1 MANLFVLNE
10 RVARQSSLPLLFLP
24 PPSRPLLLRNLT
36 LTALYP
42 FLPPSSVLPYRHPPI
57 STVLGRWKHGFFGMV
72 PVGATNVG
80 SIRINF
86 DESLRTNNR
95 LRPHAAGTY
104 IEAVYSKASKLLRG
118 QPLNPGDEMGGF
130 MLGSTIV
137 LIFEAPLDFAF
148 SVQEGQKIKVGE
160 PIGESLCVCV
170 DRFRPQ
176 TER

>member
-10 RVARQSSLPLLFLP
+10 RVAL
-24 PPSRPLLLRNLT
+24 
-36 LTALYP
+36 
-42 FLPPSSVLPYRHPPI
+42 
-57 STVLGRWKHGFFGMV
+57 LGRWKHGFFGMV

-95 LRPHAAGTY
+95 VRPHAAGTY

-118 QPLNPGDEMGGF
+118 QPLNAGDEMGGF

-148 SVQEGQKIKVGE
+148 SVQEGQKIKESRSVSVYAIPPSLTFASE
-160 PIGESLCVCV
+160 ADLSFDRLPIAGFVPSDSKGSRSPSPSPSVSK
-170 DRFRPQ
+170 
-176 TER
+176 

>member
-1 MANLFVLNE
+1 M
-10 RVARQSSLPLLFLP
+10 SLTRLST
-24 PPSRPLLLRNLT
+24 SRHLKDPLT
-36 LTALYP
+36 L
-42 FLPPSSVLPYRHPPI
+42 SSPPI
-57 STVLGRWKHGFFGMV
+57 PSVLGRWKHGFFGMV

-86 DESLRTNNR
+86 DQVRSHFPPSSLFPSPRLKSPSSSREQSLRTNNR
-95 LRPHAAGTY
+95 VRPHAAGTY

-118 QPLNPGDEMGGF
+118 QPLNAGDEMGGF

-160 PIGESLCVCV
+160 PIG
-170 DRFRPQ
+170 
-176 TER
+176 